1 MLGHNHQQV
10 YNWVVDAGDEDDV
23 VGNAGDVLLVGKRG
37 RVEALM
43 GERSGG
49 QILLVMNGMLLMDSL
64 PGQGLDQKD
73 RRLPAVFPG
82 RMELHQFAAFP
93 VPWVHFPPGV
103 ALLRQD
109 PQVLYPVWP
118 LDGVLPRLHPHQLLV
133 VEQHYQVG

>member
-1 MLGHNHQQV
+1 MAGHNHQQV
-10 YNWVVDAGDEDDV
+10 YKWVVDVGEEDDV
-23 VGNAGDVLLVGKRG
+23 VGNEGEVLLAGKR
-37 RVEALM
+37 
-43 GERSGG
+43 ERSGG

-73 RRLPAVFPG
+73 RRSPAVFPG

-93 VPWVHFPPGV
+93 VPWVHFPPGG
-103 ALLRQD
+103 ALLRRD

>member
-10 YNWVVDAGDEDDV
+10 YNRVVDAGDVDDV
-23 VGNAGDVLLVGKRG
+23 VGNAGDGLLVGKRG

-73 RRLPAVFPG
+73 RRSSAVFPG

-93 VPWVHFPPGV
+93 VPWVHFPPGG

-109 PQVLYPVWP
+109 PQVLYTLWL
-118 LDGVLPRLHPHQLLV
+118 LDGVLYRIHPSYLLMV
-133 VEQHYQVG
+133 

>member
-1 MLGHNHQQV
+1 MPGHNHQRV
-10 YNWVVDAGDEDDV
+10 HNWVVDAGVEDDV

-73 RRLPAVFPG
+73 RRSPVVFPG
-82 RMELHQFAAFP
+82 RMELHQIAAFP

-103 ALLRQD
+103 VLLHQD
-109 PQVLYPVWP
+109 PPTLCPVWP
-118 LDGVLPRLHPHQLLV
+118 LDVVLPRLHPHHLLV
-133 VEQHYQVG
+133 VEQNNQVG

>member
-10 YNWVVDAGDEDDV
+10 YNWVVDAGDVDDV

-49 QILLVMNGMLLMDSL
+49 QILLVMNGMLLIDSL

-93 VPWVHFPPGV
+93 VPWVHFPPGG

-109 PQVLYPVWP
+109 PPVLYPVWP
-118 LDGVLPRLHPHQLLV
+118 LDGVLPRLHPHHLLV
-133 VEQHYQVG
+133 VEQDNQVG